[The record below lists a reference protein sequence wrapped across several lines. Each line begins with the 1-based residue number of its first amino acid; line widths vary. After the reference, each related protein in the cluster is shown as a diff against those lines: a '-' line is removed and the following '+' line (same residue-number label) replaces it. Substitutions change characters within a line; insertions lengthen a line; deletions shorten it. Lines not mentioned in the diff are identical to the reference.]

1 MPVWVNSDASMDIS
15 GAVGIT
21 THMGN
26 TLHFSN
32 LNFLYVS
39 LLLFVLVAT
48 SEVMLLMSMES
59 LAALSKS
66 WDLKCRSSL
75 ALATANS
82 ALNFRYLRNIH
93 AFLTADVTT
102 ELVLLSVLVRA
113 WLRVI

>member
-75 ALATANS
+75 ALG
-82 ALNFRYLRNIH
+82 ALNFRYLGNIH

-102 ELVLLSVLVRA
+102 ELVLLPVLVWA
-113 WLRVI
+113 WLGVI